1 MAISRRTYY
10 KYRDKEDPDYYE
22 YLLIKDIFGESKGT
36 YGYRRVSEGLKIKH
50 GAIFNHKKAAR
61 IMKKYNL
68 KPECVKRIR
77 TNMAWKRIEE
87 NVQPNLVKDSSKP
100 KVSIRYGAQIS
111 LILYGAINEHI
122 CQRFSIYMIVM

>member
-1 MAISRRTYY
+1 M
-10 KYRDKEDPDYYE
+10 
-22 YLLIKDIFGESKGT
+22 
-36 YGYRRVSEGLKIKH
+36 SEGLKIKH
-50 GAIFNHKKAAR
+50 GAIFNHKKVAR